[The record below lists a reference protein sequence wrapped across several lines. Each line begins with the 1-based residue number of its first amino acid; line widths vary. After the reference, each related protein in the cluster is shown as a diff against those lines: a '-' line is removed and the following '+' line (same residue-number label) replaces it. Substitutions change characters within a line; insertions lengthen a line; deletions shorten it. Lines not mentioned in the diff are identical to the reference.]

1 MAKGADGKFFNTT
14 KRGEIHEL
22 KEELHSR
29 DAKKRQE
36 AVKKVIAAMTV
47 GKDVSALFTDVI
59 QCLQTTNVELKKLV
73 YLYVINYAKSQPEL
87 AILVV
92 STFCKDSQDQNPL
105 IRALAVR
112 TMGCI
117 RLDQITEYLMEPL
130 RRCCQDPDPY
140 VRKTCAIC
148 IPKMY
153 EINPTLAEE
162 QSFVPDILHDMLGDS
177 SPVVVAN
184 AVASLTELSLTTG
197 RDLLQLESAGT
208 CSKLLAAL
216 NECTEWG
223 QVFILDALSA
233 YHPKDPREAETVID
247 RVTARLSHANPAV
260 VLAAIKVV
268 LSHMDLV
275 SDAELVRGWCKKL
288 NPPLV
293 TLLSSEPEIQYVAL
307 RNIKL
312 IVQKRPNILTADV
325 KIFFCKYNDPTYVK
339 LEKIDVMVQ
348 LVTDRNVEAV
358 LNELKEYASG
368 VEVEIARTSI
378 RAIGRCA
385 LRMERTTERC
395 VSTILELVELKNSV
409 IIQEAVCVI
418 KDVFRKYPTKYE
430 QVIAAL
436 CENLDLLDE
445 AEAKASMIWI
455 LGEYAERIEKVEE
468 ILDSFLD
475 DFHDESSMVQC
486 QLLTAI
492 TKLFLKLPAQGQ
504 EMVTRILKMATEES
518 LNPDL
523 RDRGY
528 IYWRLL
534 STNPEATKL
543 VVLNDKPAIVDEVQM
558 DKALLSTLCSELS
571 LFSSVYHLPAED
583 FITRVQVHTRR
594 SFSNENNISEESE
607 DEYKERVAKAQQA
620 LKEAPNL
627 LDIFDEPASTP
638 PASSPTPKVVVLR
651 TDTKGQSGVT
661 GFGVEAAVDRQDGV
675 PKLFFTFENAT
686 QAPLSTFAIQ
696 FNKNAYGL
704 APSASLA
711 DLVQSI
717 APGEKKDIALPLV
730 AGQLLSDQPMTNPL
744 VLQVAVKNDKDVFY
758 FNVPMDLKPVLS
770 EEPAMERDNFS
781 QKWQAL
787 GDQGQQAQFAHGQVR
802 IEAAIETLKQKNI
815 HYVAQRA
822 AENADSVYFACS
834 TIQNQTIVAEV
845 SIQRNGDMVKV
856 ATRTQQPQV
865 AIAFN
870 TTVINILR
878 LTPR

>member
-47 GKDVSALFTDVI
+47 GKDVSTLFTDVI

-73 YLYVINYAKSQPEL
+73 YLYIINYAKSQPEL

-130 RRCCQDPDPY
+130 RRCCQDTDPY
-140 VRKTCAIC
+140 VRKTCATC

-153 EINPTLAEE
+153 EINPALAEE
-162 QSFVPDILHDMLGDS
+162 QSFVPDILHDMLSDS

-197 RDLLQLESAGT
+197 RDLLQLESTGAV
-208 CSKLLAAL
+208 SKLLAAL

-223 QVFILDALSA
+223 QVFILDALAA
-233 YHPKDPREAETVID
+233 YKPKDAREAETVID
-247 RVTARLSHANPAV
+247 RVTARLSHANSAV

-268 LSHMDLV
+268 LAQMDLV
-275 SDAELVRGWCKKL
+275 PDAELVKGWCKKL

-312 IVQKRPNILTADV
+312 IVQKRPHILTADV

-348 LVTDRNVEAV
+348 VVTDRNVEAV

-368 VEVEIARTSI
+368 VEMEIARKSV

-385 LRMERTTERC
+385 LRMERTAERC
-395 VSTILELVELKNSV
+395 VTTILELVELKNS
-409 IIQEAVCVI
+409 IIVQEAVCVI
-418 KDVFRKYPTKYE
+418 KDIFRKYPTKYE

-436 CENLDLLDE
+436 CDNLDLLDE
-445 AEAKASMIWI
+445 SEAKASMIWI
-455 LGEYAERIEKVEE
+455 LGEYAERIDRVED
-468 ILDSFLD
+468 IIDSFLD
-475 DFHDESSMVQC
+475 DFHDEPPMVQC
-486 QLLTAI
+486 QLLTA
-492 TKLFLKLPAQGQ
+492 TCKLFLKLPKQGQ

-518 LNPDL
+518 MNPDL
-523 RDRGY
+523 RDRGFV
-528 IYWRLL
+528 YWRLL
-534 STNPEATKL
+534 STNPDATKV
-543 VVLNDKPAIVDEVQM
+543 VVLNDKPAIVDEVHM
-558 DKALLSTLCSELS
+558 DKALLSKLCSELS
-571 LFSSVYHLPAED
+571 LFSSVYHLPVEE
-583 FITRVQVHTRR
+583 FITRVPLHSQRGDNDG
-594 SFSNENNISEESE
+594 SDESE
-607 DEYKERVAKAQQA
+607 GEYKERVAKAQEA
-620 LKEAPNL
+620 LRDAPNL
-627 LDIFDEPASTP
+627 LDIFDDP
-638 PASSPTPKVVVLR
+638 PTAAAPSSPMPKVVVLR
-651 TDTKGQSGVT
+651 TDGTGQGGST
-661 GFGVEAAVDRQDGV
+661 GFGVEAAVDRQDGA
-675 PKLFFTFENAT
+675 PKLFLCFENAG
-686 QAPLSTFAIQ
+686 QAPLNNFAIQ
-696 FNKNAYGL
+696 FNKNTYGL

-711 DLVQSI
+711 DLVQSV
-717 APGEKKDIALPLV
+717 APGEKKEIVLPLI
-730 AGQLLSDQPMTNPL
+730 AGHLLADQPMTNPL
-744 VLQVAVKNDKDVFY
+744 ILQIAVKNDRDVFY
-758 FNVPMDLKPVLS
+758 FNVPMDLKPVLI
-770 EEPAMERDNFS
+770 EQEPMPREVFS
-781 QKWQAL
+781 KEWQAF
-787 GDQGQQAQFAHGQVR
+787 GDRGQQAQFAHGQVR
-802 IEAAIETLKQKNI
+802 IESAIEMLKQKNI

-822 AENADSVYFACS
+822 TDNADSLYFACT
-834 TIQNQTIVAEV
+834 TIQTQTIVSEV
-845 SIQRNGDMVKV
+845 SIQKNGDMVKV
-856 ATRTQQPQV
+856 ATRAQLPQL
-865 AIAFN
+865 ATAFN

-878 LTPR
+878 ITPR